1 MAKTM
6 NWMTALAALTWA
18 GYALAD
24 HTCFTAD
31 QNSGELGFSGVA
43 EGTPFRGYFG
53 QFHVRLCL
61 HGDDLSTA
69 EIEVAV
75 QTGSADVG
83 NRDGNQALKD
93 GEFFAVDR
101 FPEATWKSGEVEIDG
116 DEFLAEGELS
126 IKEVSA
132 SQPVRLSLDTES
144 EPWTLSGG
152 VEIMRL
158 DWEVGVGEFED
169 PDFIRNRVD
178 LRFELEL
185 EPDGES

>member
-6 NWMTALAALTWA
+6 NWMTALAAMTLA

-24 HTCFTAD
+24 HTCYTAD
-31 QNSGELGFSGVA
+31 HNSGELGFSGVA
-43 EGTPFRGYFG
+43 EGTPFRGDFG

-61 HGDDLSTA
+61 DGDDLSTGQ
-69 EIEVAV
+69 IEVTV
-75 QTGSADVG
+75 KTGSTDVG

-101 FPEATWKSGEVEIDG
+101 FPEATWKSGAIGADG
-116 DEFLAEGELS
+116 DEYLAEGELS

-132 SQPVRLSLDTES
+132 SQPVGLSLDTES

-152 VEIMRL
+152 AEIMRL

-169 PDFIRNRVD
+169 TDFIRNRVD

-185 EPDGES
+185 KPDSES